1 MPIISLIIPVFN
13 TEQHLLRCI
22 DSILDQ
28 SFTDY
33 ELILVND
40 GSTDGSL
47 AICKKYA
54 DKDLRVIVI
63 DKPNGGASS
72 ARNAGIDR
80 SKGDYICFVDADD
93 YVSQDYLGD
102 LYQDMCS
109 ENDID
114 LVMHGMIQV
123 KSDYQAVV
131 SFSSSKTY
139 KLDDGSLFKDINLFK
154 FCGPCC
160 KLFKRDI
167 LSEYHIRFNES
178 IIFSED
184 FDFFARYLVHCNQVR
199 VSDTQNYFYV
209 SHEGS
214 VSTNIYSFDQE
225 YSAIADL
232 FESLSVL
239 NKRFQNLSLDKQI
252 NNFMAYY
259 MSRVLTSV
267 YEPPRPKRSIRI
279 SQLKSIDDAF
289 VQLFREYFVPPTKN
303 SRIFKILFVNKC
315 YWLYDMACM
324 MWRWKREQGTMNWR
338 VTKRLLKCLST
349 DIF

>member
-1 MPIISLIIPVFN
+1 MISVIVPVYNAIKYLSRCVESILNQNN
-13 TEQHLLRCI
+13 TE
-22 DSILDQ
+22 
-28 SFTDY
+28 F

-40 GSTDGSL
+40 GSTDDSL
-47 AICKKYA
+47 TICKRYA
-54 DKDLRVIVI
+54 GKDSRVIVI

-123 KSDYQAVV
+123 KSDHQAVI
-131 SFSSSKTY
+131 SFSRSKTY
-139 KLDDGSLFKDINLFK
+139 NLDDGSFFKEINLFK

-178 IIFSED
+178 IICAED
-184 FDFFARYLVHCNQVR
+184 FDFLAKYLSHCYQVKASNR
-199 VSDTQNYFYV
+199 QNYFYV

-214 VSTNIYSFDQE
+214 VSTRIYSFDQE
-225 YSAIADL
+225 YSAITNL
-232 FESLSVL
+232 FGAMSLL
-239 NKRFQNLSLDKQI
+239 NKRFRNLSLDKQI
-252 NNFMAYY
+252 KDFMAYY
-259 MSRVLTSV
+259 MSRVLTSI
-267 YEPPRPKRSIRI
+267 YEPPRPERSVRI
-279 SQLKSIDDAF
+279 NQLRSVDDTF
-289 VQLFREYFVPPTKN
+289 VRLYRDYFVPPTMNNKV
-303 SRIFKILFVNKC
+303 FKFLYVNKC
-315 YWLYDMACM
+315 YRLFDVASM
-324 MWRWKREQGTMNWR
+324 MWRRKIEHGSRN
-338 VTKRLLKCLST
+338 
-349 DIF
+349 

>member
-40 GSTDGSL
+40 GSTDDSL
-47 AICKKYA
+47 TICKRYA

-123 KSDYQAVV
+123 KEDRKTVI
-131 SFSSSKTY
+131 SFPRSEMFN
-139 KLDDGSLFKDINLFK
+139 LDEGSFFKGINLFK

-160 KLFKRDI
+160 KLFKKDI
-167 LSEYHIRFNES
+167 LSDNHIRFNES

-184 FDFFARYLVHCNQVR
+184 FDFLARYLVHCNQVR

-214 VSTNIYSFDQE
+214 VSTRINSFDQE
-225 YSAIADL
+225 YYAITKL
-232 FESLSVL
+232 LESLSML
-239 NKRFQNLSLDKQI
+239 KKRFQNPFLENQI
-252 NNFMAYY
+252 NVFLAYY
-259 MSRVLTSV
+259 VSRVLTSV
-267 YEPPRPKRSIRI
+267 YEPPRPSRSVRI
-279 SQLKSIDDAF
+279 NNLMSIENTF
-289 VQLFREYFVPPTKN
+289 VKLYSDYFVPPTRN
-303 SRIFKILFVNKC
+303 SKRIKWLFMNKC
-315 YWLYDMACM
+315 YWLYDMACI
-324 MWRWKREQGTMNWR
+324 MWRWKMERGS
-338 VTKRLLKCLST
+338 VK
-349 DIF
+349 